1 MILKDHINL
10 PGLAGQHPLKGPND
24 HRFGGRFFALNDSYD
39 KSFRTYAKDVAKEL
53 NLQDRVHEGVYA
65 MLGGPN
71 FGELK
76 CATAAFID
84 RQTLFHLQI
93 LLRVKFDTLI
103 DRRFL

>member
-39 KSFRTYAKDVAKEL
+39 KSFRTYAKDVAREL

-71 FGELK
+71 FGKSLNMPQP
-76 CATAAFID
+76 AFKKVSGDKNID
-84 RQTLFHLQI
+84 KHFSFIQTS
-93 LLRVKFDTLI
+93 
-103 DRRFL
+103 

>member
-71 FGELK
+71 FGEHISVSSLQTVLCLVKHASAIKSVCRLK
-76 CATAAFID
+76 
-84 RQTLFHLQI
+84 
-93 LLRVKFDTLI
+93 
-103 DRRFL
+103 RR